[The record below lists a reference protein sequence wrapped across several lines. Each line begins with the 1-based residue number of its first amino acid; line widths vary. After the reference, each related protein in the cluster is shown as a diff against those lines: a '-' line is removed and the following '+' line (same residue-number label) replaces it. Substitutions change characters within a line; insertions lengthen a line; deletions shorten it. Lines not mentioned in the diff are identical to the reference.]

1 VEGSFT
7 WEQAK
12 ADAESKGGHLAT
24 ITSQVE
30 WDFVESS
37 LLLQPHSNLWMG
49 GKEVASQWSWITGET
64 WGFTKWWFSEPNAG
78 TNDVLLIPF
87 TNLGAGNNWYD
98 GLPIANEGAFTSGG
112 YILEFGYPTDPT
124 KADTDGDG
132 YDDKVESL
140 AGTDPND
147 PFVYPGM
154 KQFTYNGFASTG
166 GLTLNGNAQVA
177 TTGDGKVLRVTPA
190 TTSQSGSFFCS
201 SQISTANFSTVFS
214 FRFTNPHIQGSDGI
228 ALVIQRSS
236 LGQLGSGGGYL
247 GYSGISPSVAVE
259 FDTIC
264 NGNLNDPVAEH
275 VGVDL
280 NGSLFSQTTANLPS
294 TMKDGGRWW
303 AWVTYFQG
311 TLKVY
316 VLKNESTTEPN
327 RPSEPILSM
336 TLDLKSQL
344 GGNTSAWLGFTG
356 GTGADWMNQDILY
369 WRAAG
374 VVGNPVL
381 LSAGSSGSVATAV
394 MVDSDGDGQS
404 DAMELEAG
412 TDPYNANSRFTLSLT
427 SAAVPP
433 IKTQSTGSGSDATGQ
448 QLVLTWP
455 SVPGRWYNIQ
465 MSTNLSSW
473 STIQQIQALGNETT
487 FQVPASEAKAFY
499 RIGIQY

>member
-1 VEGSFT
+1 
-7 WEQAK
+7 
-12 ADAESKGGHLAT
+12 
-24 ITSQVE
+24 
-30 WDFVESS
+30 
-37 LLLQPHSNLWMG
+37 
-49 GKEVASQWSWITGET
+49 
-64 WGFTKWWFSEPNAG
+64 
-78 TNDVLLIPF
+78 
-87 TNLGAGNNWYD
+87 
-98 GLPIANEGAFTSGG
+98 
-112 YILEFGYPTDPT
+112 
-124 KADTDGDG
+124 
-132 YDDKVESL
+132 
-140 AGTDPND
+140 
-147 PFVYPGM
+147 
-154 KQFTYNGFASTG
+154 
-166 GLTLNGNAQVA
+166 
-177 TTGDGKVLRVTPA
+177 
-190 TTSQSGSFFCS
+190 
-201 SQISTANFSTVFS
+201 
-214 FRFTNPHIQGSDGI
+214 
-228 ALVIQRSS
+228 VIQRSS

-394 MVDSDGDGQS
+394 AVDSDGDGQS
-404 DAMELEAG
+404 DAAELVAG
-412 TDPYNANSRFTLSLT
+412 TDPYDAKSLFALTLANGSS
-427 SAAVPP
+427 VH
-433 IKTQSTGSGSDATGQ
+433 TQSVTGNGSGTVALT
-448 QLVLTWP
+448 LTWT
-455 SVPGRWYNIQ
+455 SVPGKNYVVEASSDLTNWAMVATVSAAAGQN
-465 MSTNLSSW
+465 STSY
-473 STIQQIQALGNETT
+473 
-487 FQVPASEAKAFY
+487 QVYAGGERAFY
-499 RIGIQY
+499 RVSVLAE